1 MGIRVLPR
9 ATGKERLARF
19 RQLMALRQQGSEIG
33 GFAQLFWSLALG
45 LGYNDEALKEFLNIC
60 LDDSLFQEE
69 MEGLRILDFWGFVKY
84 FHHRSSWATPGQSEP
99 IRRDFPTS
107 PGLPTPTGKRRLR
120 RRRAAKF
127 LPVVSSSVVREDLT
141 PVVSES
147 TPELALV
154 QEPSESTPELALVQE
169 PSEFAPELAPVQ
181 KPSEFTSELA
191 LVHRGANS
199 SEVKKVTN

>member
-1 MGIRVLPR
+1 MGIRVLPP
-9 ATGKERLARF
+9 ATGKEWLARF
-19 RQLMALRQQGSEIG
+19 RQLMALRQKGSEIG

-84 FHHRSSWATPGQSEP
+84 LHHRSSWATPGQSEP

-107 PGLPTPTGKRRLR
+107 PGLPTPSGKRRLR

-127 LPVVSSSVVREDLT
+127 LPVVSSLVVREDLT
-141 PVVSES
+141 PVASES
-147 TPELALV
+147 TPELAPV
-154 QEPSESTPELALVQE
+154 QEPSES
-169 PSEFAPELAPVQ
+169 SPELAPVQ
-181 KPSEFTSELA
+181 EPSESSPELA
-191 LVHRGANS
+191 PVQEPFVFAPVWTIVWTL
-199 SEVKKVTN
+199 